1 MNPDLDGK
9 LAKRRAIEALR
20 NGVPNSDAVRSLGCN
35 QPRAEQRFAELL
47 ARETSIP
54 GSGEDLNGMLV
65 SGGFG
70 EGKSHLLTHFQ
81 GLALEEGYVCSR
93 VAISKETPLLNP
105 DKVFKAA
112 VGSALVPGRS
122 GRLVEN
128 LDLRNKADTAEYG
141 TFFGWAANESRLARI
156 NGIFPAS
163 LIAYEHLEN
172 PEMKSRIEGF
182 WSGDRLHT
190 PDLKRSLREIGQR
203 SYCAFRTPRL
213 TDLPPQRLRF
223 MARMIKG
230 AGYKGWVVL
239 LDEIELIGFYS
250 MLQRSRSYA
259 ELAKWLGKDSDSD
272 SGLITVGAVTDDF
285 ASVVISAEGR
295 KKDSD
300 KMLPWLSQRTR
311 WAHLGARALRGM
323 QLLESSGIRLESPT
337 QSDLDDSMDSL
348 RRLYSD
354 AYDWDA
360 PPAAD
365 TGVGG
370 VGFQRRMRYKVRAAI
385 NSWDLQR
392 LGLDTTETETH
403 GFGYSYDE
411 GEELEP
417 ASDGGFDSLDPS
429 T

>member
-1 MNPDLDGK
+1 MNPDRDEK

-20 NGVPNSDAVRSLGCN
+20 NGVPNSDAVRILGCN
-35 QPRAEQRFAELL
+35 QPHAEQRFEELL
-47 ARETSIP
+47 AGGTSAP
-54 GSGEDLNGMLV
+54 ESREDLNGILV

-81 GLALEEGYVCSR
+81 GLALERGYVCSR
-93 VAISKETPLLNP
+93 VAISKETPLLNL

-112 VGSALVPGRS
+112 VSSALVPGRS
-122 GRLVEN
+122 GRLVET
-128 LDLRNKADTAEYG
+128 LDLRSKSDSEEYG
-141 TFFGWAANESRLARI
+141 ALFGWAANESRCERL
-156 NGIFPAS
+156 NGIFTAS
-163 LIAYEHLEN
+163 LIAYDRSED
-172 PEMKSRIEGF
+172 PEMRSRIEGF
-182 WSGDRLHT
+182 WSGDRIHAA
-190 PDLKRSLREIGQR
+190 DLKRSLRELGQR
-203 SYCAFRTPRL
+203 SYCAFRAPRL
-213 TDLPPQRLRF
+213 TALPPQRLRF
-223 MARMIKG
+223 MARMIRG
-230 AGYKGWVVL
+230 AGYEGWVVL

-259 ELAKWLGKDSDSD
+259 ELAKWMGKDSDVG

-295 KKDSD
+295 KKDTD

-311 WAHLGARALRGM
+311 WAHLGPRALSGM
-323 QLLESSGIRLESPT
+323 QLLESSCIRLESPS
-337 QSDLDDSMDSL
+337 QDDLDRSMETL
-348 RRLYSD
+348 RILYSD
-354 AYDWDA
+354 AYDWNA

-392 LGLDTTETETH
+392 LGLSTTEMEAE

-411 GEELEP
+411 AEELAP
-417 ASDGGFDSLDPS
+417 GSDKDFDPPGPS
-429 T
+429 I

>member
-1 MNPDLDGK
+1 MTPDHEGK

-20 NGVPNSDAVRSLGCN
+20 NGVPNSDAVRILGCN
-35 QPRAEQRFAELL
+35 QPTAEQRFAELL
-47 ARETSIP
+47 AGETSAAGP
-54 GSGEDLNGMLV
+54 REDLNGILI

-81 GLALEEGYVCSR
+81 GLALEQGYVCSR
-93 VAISKETPLLNP
+93 VAISKETPLLNT

-122 GRLVEN
+122 GRLVES
-128 LDLRNKADTAEYG
+128 LDLRSKADTEEYG
-141 TFFGWAANESRLARI
+141 TFFGWAANESRLTRI

-163 LIAYEHLEN
+163 LIAYDRVEN

-182 WSGDRLHT
+182 WSGDRIHA

-203 SYCAFRTPRL
+203 SYCAFRAPRL
-213 TDLPPQRLRF
+213 SDLPPQRLRF
-223 MARMIKG
+223 MGRMIKG

-259 ELAKWLGKDSDSD
+259 ELAKWLGKASDSD

-295 KKDSD
+295 KKDTD

-311 WAHLGARALRGM
+311 WAHLGPRALRGM
-323 QLLESSGIRLESPT
+323 QLLESSCIRLESPA
-337 QSDLDDSMDSL
+337 QADLDDSMDSL

-360 PPAAD
+360 PPATD

-392 LGLDTTETETH
+392 LGLDAAGTVTT

-411 GEELEP
+411 SEELEP
-417 ASDGGFDSLDPS
+417 ESDEEFHSLDPS
-429 T
+429 I

>member
-1 MNPDLDGK
+1 MTPDHEGK

-20 NGVPNSDAVRSLGCN
+20 NGVPNSDAVRILGCN
-35 QPRAEQRFAELL
+35 QPTAEQRFAELL
-47 ARETSIP
+47 AGETSAAGP
-54 GSGEDLNGMLV
+54 REDLNGILI

-81 GLALEEGYVCSR
+81 GLALEQGYVCSR
-93 VAISKETPLLNP
+93 VAISKETPLLNT

-122 GRLVEN
+122 GRLVES
-128 LDLRNKADTAEYG
+128 LDLRSKADTEEYG
-141 TFFGWAANESRLARI
+141 TFFGWAANESRLTRI

-163 LIAYEHLEN
+163 LIAYDRVEN

-182 WSGDRLHT
+182 WSGDRIHA

-203 SYCAFRTPRL
+203 SYCAFRAPRL
-213 TDLPPQRLRF
+213 SDLPPQRLRF
-223 MARMIKG
+223 MGRMIKG

-259 ELAKWLGKDSDSD
+259 ELAKWLGKASDSD

-295 KKDSD
+295 KKDTD

-311 WAHLGARALRGM
+311 WAHLGPRALRGM
-323 QLLESSGIRLESPT
+323 QLLESSCIRLESPA
-337 QSDLDDSMDSL
+337 QADLDDSMDSL

-360 PPAAD
+360 PPATD

-392 LGLDTTETETH
+392 LGLDAAGAVTT

-411 GEELEP
+411 SEELEP
-417 ASDGGFDSLDPS
+417 ESDEEFHSLDPS
-429 T
+429 I

>member
-1 MNPDLDGK
+1 MTADSGEK

-20 NGVPNSDAVRSLGCN
+20 NGVPNSEAVRILGCN
-35 QPRAEQRFAELL
+35 QPRAEERFEELL
-47 ARETSIP
+47 AGEASTP
-54 GSGEDLNGMLV
+54 GTEEDLSGILV

-81 GLALEEGYVCSR
+81 GLALEQGYVCSR
-93 VAISKETPLLNP
+93 VVISKETPLLNR

-128 LDLRNKADTAEYG
+128 LDLRSKADTAAYG
-141 TFFGWAANESRLARI
+141 NFFGWASNESRCERL
-156 NGIFPAS
+156 NGIFTAS

-182 WSGDRLHT
+182 WSGDRLHAA
-190 PDLKRSLREIGQR
+190 DLKRSLRELGQK
-203 SYCAFRTPRL
+203 SYCAFRAPRL
-213 TDLPPQRLRF
+213 TALPPQRLRF

-259 ELAKWLGKDSDSD
+259 ELAKWLSKDSDGD

-295 KKDSD
+295 KKDTD
-300 KMLPWLSQRTR
+300 KMLPWLSERTR
-311 WAHLGARALRGM
+311 WEHIRPGAARGM
-323 QLLESSGIRLESPT
+323 QLLESSCMRLESPT
-337 QSDLDDSMDSL
+337 QADLDRSMDNL
-348 RRLYSD
+348 RLLYSE

-392 LGLDTTETETH
+392 LGLATTETEAE

-411 GEELEP
+411 REELEP
-417 ASDGGFDSLDPS
+417 GSDREFDSIGPS
-429 T
+429 V